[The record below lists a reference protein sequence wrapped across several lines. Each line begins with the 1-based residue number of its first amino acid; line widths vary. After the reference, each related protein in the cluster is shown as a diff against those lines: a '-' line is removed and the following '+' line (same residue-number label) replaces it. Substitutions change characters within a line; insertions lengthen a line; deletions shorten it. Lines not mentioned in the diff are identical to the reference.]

1 MFILLSVILTL
12 AAILLILVVLL
23 QPGKGGG
30 LAGGGSSFGSGMT
43 GQFNTMFGARRTAD
57 FLQKFTI
64 YLALGI
70 LGLTILTNKFFLPNT
85 GAEVE
90 RRPVTAG
97 APASSTTVPQAPAPA
112 PAPQQAAPQQSA
124 PAQSQPAPAQG
135 QPAEQQGQ

>member
-1 MFILLSVILTL
+1 MFVFMSILLTL

-70 LGLTILTNKFFLPNT
+70 LVVTIFTNKLFLPNSSSAQ
-85 GAEVE
+85 GE
-90 RRPVTAG
+90 RKPVTAG
-97 APASSTTVPQAPAPA
+97 ATAPAAVPQQAPA
-112 PAPQQAAPQQSA
+112 QQA
-124 PAQSQPAPAQG
+124 PAQQQPAQSTPAPAQG

>member
-1 MFILLSVILTL
+1 MFIFLSVLLTL

-64 YLALGI
+64 GLALGI
-70 LGLTILTNKFFLPNT
+70 IVVTVLTNKFFLP
-85 GAEVE
+85 GAGSVEAE

-97 APASSTTVPQAPAPA
+97 APAPTTQQAPIP
-112 PAPQQAAPQQSA
+112 APQQSA

-135 QPAEQQGQ
+135 QQGQ